1 MWIPLDRW
9 PEMEGVLLWRRPEN
23 REIQGRNRLRHFW
36 NSAKSVKFSGRI
48 PGDQVVVLENSEDF
62 HGILVGFAFPGRKS
76 VNREGQFRRGRS
88 GGFGGSG
95 GIL

>member
-1 MWIPLDRW
+1 M
-9 PEMEGVLLWRRPEN
+9 
-23 REIQGRNRLRHFW
+23 EIQGRNRLRRFW

-62 HGILVGFAFPGRKS
+62 HGILIGFAFPGRKS
-76 VNREGQFRRGRS
+76 ENREGQFRRGRS

>member
-1 MWIPLDRW
+1 M
-9 PEMEGVLLWRRPEN
+9 
-23 REIQGRNRLRHFW
+23 
-36 NSAKSVKFSGRI
+36 
-48 PGDQVVVLENSEDF
+48 VVLENSEDF
-62 HGILVGFAFPGRKS
+62 HEILIGFAFPGRKY